1 MSVRKAVIPAAGF
14 GTRFLPATKAVPKE
28 MLAVVD
34 KPMIQYAVEEAAAS
48 GMKTIGIVT
57 SPWKTILKR
66 HFSRN
71 PELEEFLKS
80 QGQDG
85 LAAMIDALS
94 RLAEITFIEQ
104 REPRGLGHAVLMGE
118 AFVGDEPF
126 AVLNPDTIY
135 DSPVPCAKQLSD
147 VYEKTRATVVV
158 LGPIDKA
165 ATHKHGVVR
174 AEPVSDR
181 VYRILDLAEKPGPEK
196 AFSDLAV
203 LGRYIFT
210 PEIFAAIKK
219 TAPGIGGE
227 IQITDAIRIL
237 LEGRPVYGVLFEGRR
252 FDAGDKLGF
261 IEATLHFAM
270 KRPEFQDGL
279 RKLLKTLN
287 G

>member
-48 GMKTIGIVT
+48 GMKSIGIVT
-57 SPWKTILKR
+57 RPSKTILKR
-66 HFSRN
+66 HFGRDLK
-71 PELEEFLKS
+71 LEEFLESK
-80 QGQDG
+80 GREG
-85 LAAMIDALS
+85 LAAEIEKLS
-94 RLAEITFIEQ
+94 RLADIMFVEQ
-104 REPRGLGHAVLMGE
+104 RKPLGLGHAVLMGE

-135 DSPVPCAKQLSD
+135 DCPVPCAKQLAD
-147 VYEKTRATVVV
+147 VYEKTRASVVI
-158 LGPIDKA
+158 LGRIDKA
-165 ATHKHGVVR
+165 ATGKHGVVR

-210 PEIFAAIKK
+210 PEIFAAIRK

-227 IQITDAIRIL
+227 IQITDAIRVL
-237 LEGRPVYGVLFEGRR
+237 LESRPVYGVLFEGRR

-261 IEATLHFAM
+261 LEATLHFAL
-270 KRPEFQDGL
+270 KRPEFRDGL
-279 RKLLKTLN
+279 RDILKTMN

>member
-57 SPWKTILKR
+57 SPWKTILR
-66 HFSRN
+66 QHFGRN
-71 PELEEFLKS
+71 PELREFLTSK
-80 QGQDG
+80 GRDG
-85 LAAMIDALS
+85 LAAEIDELS

-104 REPRGLGHAVLMGE
+104 REPLGLGHAVLMGE

-135 DSPVPCAKQLSD
+135 DCPVPCAKQLSD
-147 VYEKTRATVVV
+147 AYEKTRATVVV
-158 LGPIDKA
+158 LGRIDIA
-165 ATHKHGVVR
+165 ATRKHGVVR

-181 VYRILDLAEKPGPEK
+181 IYRVLDLAEKPDPEK

-237 LEGRPVYGVLFEGRR
+237 LESRPVYGVLFEGRR
-252 FDAGDKLGF
+252 FDAGDKFGF
-261 IEATLHFAM
+261 LEATLHFAL
-270 KRPEFQDGL
+270 KRPEFRDRL
-279 RKLLKTLN
+279 RNFLKTLN

>member
-1 MSVRKAVIPAAGF
+1 MSVRKAIIPAAGF

-34 KPMIQYAVEEAAAS
+34 KPMIQYAVEEAASS
-48 GMKTIGIVT
+48 GMKNIGIVT
-57 SPWKTILKR
+57 SPWKTILRR
-66 HFSRN
+66 HFGRN

-80 QGQDG
+80 KGEER
-85 LAAMIDALS
+85 LAAEMEELS

-135 DSPVPCAKQLSD
+135 DCPVPCAKQLSD
-147 VYEKTRATVVV
+147 VYEKTRAAVVV
-158 LGPIDKA
+158 LGRIDKA
-165 ATHKHGVVR
+165 ATGKHGVVR

-181 VYRILDLAEKPGPEK
+181 VYRVLDLAEKPGPEK

-210 PEIFAAIKK
+210 PDIFAAIKK

-237 LEGRPVYGVLFEGRR
+237 LETRPVYGVLFEGRR
-252 FDAGDKLGF
+252 FDAGDKFGF
-261 IEATLHFAM
+261 LEATLHFAL
-270 KRPEFQDGL
+270 KRPEFRDGL
-279 RKLLKTLN
+279 RNILKTLN